1 MLRHECILDSKDLLD
16 CLPLQES
23 GVPPV
28 SPHSSHQSRDCQL
41 ERRENSLGGKWE
53 VLLEI
58 QAFDLQ
64 PGRCALVP
72 RDECQICNG
81 RPIFDEVARRTLGE
95 DRLQHAKHAF
105 NLVVVPLNRAGNLL
119 GVEFLEPRGLAEV
132 RSV

>member
-1 MLRHECILDSKDLLD
+1 MSACLTPKTFLTAFLSKRVVCHLCYHIQAISLAI
-16 CLPLQES
+16 
-23 GVPPV
+23 V
-28 SPHSSHQSRDCQL
+28 SS
-41 ERRENSLGGKWE
+41 RRENSLCGKWE

-81 RPIFDEVARRTLGE
+81 RLIFDEVARRALGE
-95 DRLQHAKHAF
+95 GRLQHAKNAF
-105 NLVVVPLNRAGNLL
+105 NLVVVPLDRAGNLL

>member
-1 MLRHECILDSKDLLD
+1 M
-16 CLPLQES
+16 
-23 GVPPV
+23 
-28 SPHSSHQSRDCQL
+28 SPHLGHQSRDCQP

-53 VLLEI
+53 VLLKI

-81 RPIFDEVARRTLGE
+81 RLIFDEVARRTLGE

-105 NLVVVPLNRAGNLL
+105 NLVVVPLNRAKNLL
-119 GVEFLEPRGLAEV
+119 CVEFLEPRGLAEV